1 MIILAVN
8 AGSSSLK
15 FQVLDMPSETVKA
28 SGVFERIGLDQSKLT
43 LKKEDDKKTFEH
55 DFPSH
60 KEAVDFLLKSLMS
73 EGIVSA
79 LEDIKGV
86 GHRVVHGGEAFKD
99 SVLIDAFV
107 KDAIDQVSDLAPLHN
122 PANLMG
128 IEAFEK
134 ALPHASQVAVFDT
147 AFHQTMTED
156 AFMYAT
162 PYDWYE
168 KYQVRKYGFHGT
180 SHKYVSQRA
189 AQILNKP
196 LEKTKLIV
204 LHIGNGASLCA
215 IKNGKSIDTS
225 MGFTPL
231 AGIPMGT
238 RSGDID
244 PAIIEYIAMK
254 ENRPLQTV
262 LEDLNQRSGYLG
274 VSGVSSD
281 SRDLWVASDKGH
293 KRAFLAI
300 DKQAKMIADYI
311 GAYVLTMDGVDA
323 IIFTA
328 GVGENAPE
336 SRALIAKRLGFL
348 KTAIDGKKNQVR
360 GQEEIISTPD
370 SLVKLMVIP
379 TNEEVMI
386 ARDTLR
392 LIKE

>member
-1 MIILAVN
+1 MIVLAVN

-15 FQVLDMPSETVKA
+15 FQVLEMPSEIVKA
-28 SGVFERIGLDQSKLT
+28 SGVCERIGLSQSMFT
-43 LKKEDDKKTFEH
+43 LKMDADKKTFHH
-55 DFPSH
+55 DFPTH
-60 KEAVDFLLKSLMS
+60 KEAVVFLLKVLID
-73 EGIVSA
+73 EAIVSS
-79 LEDIKGV
+79 LSDIKGV

-99 SVLIDAFV
+99 AVLIDAHV
-107 KDAIDQVSDLAPLHN
+107 KKAIDQVSDLAPLHN

-134 ALPHASQVAVFDT
+134 VLDGVPQVAVFDT

-162 PYDWYE
+162 PYAWYE

-189 AQILNKP
+189 AEILGKP
-196 LEKTKLIV
+196 LNETKLIV

-215 IKNGKSIDTS
+215 IKGGKSVDTS

-281 SRDLWVASDKGH
+281 SRDLWIASDQGN

-348 KTAIDGKKNQVR
+348 KTTMDGKKNQVR
-360 GQEEIISTPD
+360 GKEEIISTSD
-370 SLVKLMVIP
+370 SEVKLMVIP

-392 LIKE
+392 LIS

>member
-15 FQVLDMPSETVKA
+15 FQVLEMPSEIVKA
-28 SGVFERIGLDQSKLT
+28 SGVCERIGLSQSMFT
-43 LKKEDDKKTFEH
+43 LKMDADKKTFHH
-55 DFPSH
+55 DFPTH
-60 KEAVDFLLKSLMS
+60 KEAVVFLLKVLID
-73 EGIVSA
+73 EAIVSS
-79 LEDIKGV
+79 LSDIKGV

-99 SVLIDAFV
+99 AVLIDAHV
-107 KDAIDQVSDLAPLHN
+107 KKAIDQVSDLAPLHN

-134 ALPHASQVAVFDT
+134 VLDGVPQVAVFDT

-162 PYDWYE
+162 PYAWYE

-189 AQILNKP
+189 AEILGKP
-196 LEKTKLIV
+196 LNETKLIV

-215 IKNGKSIDTS
+215 IKGGKSVDTS

-281 SRDLWVASDKGH
+281 SRDLWIASDQGN

-348 KTAIDGKKNQVR
+348 KTTMDGKKNQVR
-360 GQEEIISTPD
+360 GKEEIISTSD
-370 SLVKLMVIP
+370 SEVKLMVIP

-392 LIKE
+392 LIS

>member
-15 FQVLDMPSETVKA
+15 FQVLEMPNEIVKA
-28 SGVFERIGLDQSKLT
+28 SGVCERIGLSQSMFT
-43 LKKEDDKKTFEH
+43 LKMDADKKTFHH
-55 DFPSH
+55 DFPTH
-60 KEAVDFLLKSLMS
+60 KEAVVFLLKVLID
-73 EGIVSA
+73 EAIVSS
-79 LEDIKGV
+79 LSDIKGV

-99 SVLIDAFV
+99 AVLIDAHV
-107 KDAIDQVSDLAPLHN
+107 KKAIDQVSDLAPLHN

-134 ALPHASQVAVFDT
+134 ALDGVPQVAVFDT

-162 PYDWYE
+162 PYAWYE

-189 AQILNKP
+189 AEILEKP
-196 LEKTKLIV
+196 LKETRLIV

-215 IKNGKSIDTS
+215 IKGGKSVDTS

-274 VSGVSSD
+274 VSGLSSD
-281 SRDLWVASDKGH
+281 SRDLWAASDQGN

-348 KTAIDGKKNQVR
+348 KTTIDGKKNQVR
-360 GQEEIISTPD
+360 GKEEIISTSD
-370 SLVKLMVIP
+370 SEVKLMVIP

-392 LIKE
+392 LIS